1 MSSSSHK
8 LYAFSLPTLEPA
20 NYAEKSTN
28 KGWVEYGDGNAFPDY
43 LLTLYNESALHHALC
58 DGIAYMMHGEGYAPT
73 DLTAKLR
80 YEQFNL
86 DEELLK
92 CQLDYIIH
100 GGFALEVQWS
110 LDRTTIES
118 VYHCPFENI
127 RAGVC
132 GEDGVVHWY
141 YYSTNWHKHTT
152 KKHRVRAWAP
162 DEANEYPRQILY
174 VKPFSPGSY
183 YYPKPSYI
191 GAINY
196 IELDKEIG
204 LFHVNNIRN
213 GLMPSFMINFKN
225 GEPNE
230 MERHAI
236 RAEIESQI
244 GGASNAGKWFMTF
257 NDQPER
263 APDFIP
269 FPTSDNDTKYQF
281 LSEEASIKIMMGHR
295 VTNPMMFG
303 LLVPGRLGGG
313 QELAE
318 SKDLFET
325 NVLKPGRKLVKNVVK
340 DLFAAMSIPVY
351 WEMSSDVDPVAQWLI
366 ERGELMD
373 GYELVHENPV
383 DYDTDDELAIRLS
396 FAAQPAQSGG
406 DISDQD
412 TSLFKIR
419 YKYAGVP
426 TSGQSRAFCRLM
438 YSSDKV
444 YKKEDIIAAENQR
457 VNPGFGYQG
466 DDTYNVWLYKGGPR
480 CNHYWQRQV
489 YLKSDNRQ
497 ISVNEARKMIQA
509 LPVDK
514 RDAAQYEIN
523 DPLVARHP
531 NDMAHKGYHPNNP
544 NKPADAR

>member
-1 MSSSSHK
+1 
-8 LYAFSLPTLEPA
+8 
-20 NYAEKSTN
+20 
-28 KGWVEYGDGNAFPDY
+28 
-43 LLTLYNESALHHALC
+43 
-58 DGIAYMMHGEGYAPT
+58 
-73 DLTAKLR
+73 
-80 YEQFNL
+80 
-86 DEELLK
+86 
-92 CQLDYIIH
+92 
-100 GGFALEVQWS
+100 
-110 LDRTTIES
+110 
-118 VYHCPFENI
+118 
-127 RAGVC
+127 
-132 GEDGVVHWY
+132 
-141 YYSTNWHKHTT
+141 
-152 KKHRVRAWAP
+152 
-162 DEANEYPRQILY
+162 
-174 VKPFSPGSY
+174 
-183 YYPKPSYI
+183 
-191 GAINY
+191 
-196 IELDKEIG
+196 
-204 LFHVNNIRN
+204 
-213 GLMPSFMINFKN
+213 
-225 GEPNE
+225 
-230 MERHAI
+230 
-236 RAEIESQI
+236 
-244 GGASNAGKWFMTF
+244 MTF